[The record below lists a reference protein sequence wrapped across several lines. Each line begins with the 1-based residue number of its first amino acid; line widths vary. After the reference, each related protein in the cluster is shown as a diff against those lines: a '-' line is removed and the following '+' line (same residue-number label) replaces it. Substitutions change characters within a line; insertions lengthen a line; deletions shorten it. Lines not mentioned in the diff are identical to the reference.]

1 MKRPDLSSYR
11 NRVALMAVGA
21 LLLVGLFWKKKLGST
36 VARWQQHQAWLA
48 DAVPL
53 TQLQNERNA
62 LTTRLAALDV
72 QLASSADPSAGWK
85 PVLDLLTE
93 NKVAAG
99 VSLAGVSEEH
109 VMDQEGM
116 QVRTLPI
123 SLQGGTADLVNALD
137 AVERNAHGVHLLTV
151 DLHAKATTYNAPRK
165 LVATLYLQTLS
176 R

>member
-85 PVLDLLTE
+85 PVPGHLTHRE
-93 NKVAAG
+93 QGRCRCFVG
-99 VSLAGVSEEH
+99 RGIR
-109 VMDQEGM
+109 
-116 QVRTLPI
+116 RTCHGPRRHARAHAPI
-123 SLQGGTADLVNALD
+123 SLREA
-137 AVERNAHGVHLLTV
+137 LLT
-151 DLHAKATTYNAPRK
+151 L
-165 LVATLYLQTLS
+165 
-176 R
+176 

>member
-1 MKRPDLSSYR
+1 MKRAALSSYR
-11 NRVALMAVGA
+11 NRLVLLAVGA
-21 LLLVGLFWKKKLGST
+21 LLLVGLFWKKKLHGT
-36 VARWQQHQAWLA
+36 VQRWRQQQAWLA

-53 TQLQNERNA
+53 AQLGTERNA
-62 LTTRLAALDV
+62 LIEDLAALNAK
-72 QLASSADPSAGWK
+72 LASSADPSAGWK

-93 NKVAAG
+93 NTEAAG
-99 VSLAGVSEEH
+99 VSLAGVAEEH

-123 SLQGGTADLVNALD
+123 SLQGSTADLVNALD
-137 AVERNAHGVHLLTV
+137 ALERNAHGVHLLTV